1 MSAMV
6 TRRRKHRGVIG
17 PWSAIGAASGLLF
30 ALLNGA
36 DLPLGLVF
44 GATFGLLVGLA
55 ADALAG
61 PDRGNDDGV
70 IRHPLA
76 KP

>member
-1 MSAMV
+1 M
-6 TRRRKHRGVIG
+6 
-17 PWSAIGAASGLLF
+17 GLLF
-30 ALLNGA
+30 ALLSGA

-44 GATFGLLVGLA
+44 GATLGLLLGLA
-55 ADALAG
+55 ADAFSG
-61 PDRGNDDGV
+61 PDRGNRDRT